1 MTTFKLTTRRI
12 SGNLTQIPCCNI
24 QSSPI
29 TKVSLPSLF
38 LSNTRSL
45 LNKIEDLEIVIKN
58 NNADIFCITDTW
70 LSANIADSVVD
81 MSGYTIV
88 RKDRVMHKRGCGVCA
103 FIKSSI
109 GFTIIEELDNPLFEC
124 LWLYLRPPRFPRGFS
139 CIIICII
146 YHPPLDDEAG
156 LAEYL
161 ISSMDSVL
169 DKNPNAGI
177 FLVGDFN
184 RFNFRILSNN
194 FNLRQL
200 VKAPTRGS
208 ATLDLIL
215 TNLFE
220 HHSKPD
226 ILAGIGLSDHKSI
239 FIRPL
244 MHVKKRKAKVVY
256 RRSVKPHMKDGFG
269 RWLTSTN
276 FTFLE
281 AFPSCPEKLNAF
293 QSLLN
298 YSINSFFPLRKSKQH
313 PKISPGLPQS

>member
-1 MTTFKLTTRRI
+1 MFFSKSAHTLANRLAGVPQVCPRNVTPPRDSAMTAFKLTTRRI
-12 SGNLTQIPCCNI
+12 SSSLIQIPCCNI
-24 QSSPI
+24 QSSPT

-38 LSNTRSL
+38 LSNTRYL
-45 LNKIEDLEIVIKN
+45 VNKIEDLETVIKN
-58 NNADIFCITDTW
+58 NDADIVCITETW

-81 MSGYTIV
+81 ISDYTIV
-88 RKDRVMHKRGCGVCA
+88 RKDRVLHKRGGGVCA

-124 LWLYLRPPRFPRGFS
+124 LWLYLRPLRLPRGFS

-156 LAEYL
+156 LAKYL
-161 ISSMDSVL
+161 ISSLDSVL

-208 ATLDLIL
+208 ETLDLIL

-220 HHSKPD
+220 HYSEPD
-226 ILAGIGLSDHKSI
+226 ILAGIGLSDHK
-239 FIRPL
+239 
-244 MHVKKRKAKVVY
+244 
-256 RRSVKPHMKDGFG
+256 
-269 RWLTSTN
+269 
-276 FTFLE
+276 
-281 AFPSCPEKLNAF
+281 
-293 QSLLN
+293 
-298 YSINSFFPLRKSKQH
+298 
-313 PKISPGLPQS
+313 